1 MIDTAQAAAG
11 PAATQYVFNFAD
23 AFRLHRRLIGI
34 GLLLV
39 GLHLLAMVMKYQF
52 GRDMVYGIVPLFD
65 FYEERNIP
73 TYFSSLN
80 LLLTAGMLWM
90 IARLEG
96 RRAVRAARP
105 WQVLAFGFLFMSMDE
120 FADLRMVLSRL
131 AKSVGTGGADM
142 LPFLSVAW
150 TVPIAI
156 ILVVL
161 AIYFVPFLLRL
172 ERSYLVHFTLAGAAF
187 VFAAMGMETFEGN
200 HMLITGGQRDAL
212 FMGMVTFEET
222 LEIFSILYFQRYLIK
237 YARQHYP
244 NTGLRISL

>member
-1 MIDTAQAAAG
+1 MIDTPHAAAG
-11 PAATQYVFNFAD
+11 HVAAQHVFHFAD
-23 AFRLHRRLIGI
+23 AFRLHRKLVAI

-39 GLHLLAMVMKYQF
+39 GLHLLAMVMKYYF

-65 FYEERNIP
+65 FYEEHNVP

-80 LLLTAGMLWM
+80 LLVTAGMLWM

-96 RRAVRAARP
+96 RRATRAARP

-120 FADLRMVLSRL
+120 FADLRMVLARL
-131 AKSVGTGGADM
+131 AKSAGTGAEL

-156 ILVVL
+156 ILVLL

-172 ERSYLVHFTLAGAAF
+172 ERSYLVHFALAGAAF

-200 HMLITGGQRDAL
+200 HMLVTNGQRDVL
-212 FMGMVTFEET
+212 FMGMVTFEEA
-222 LEIFSILYFQRYLIK
+222 LEIFSILYFQYHLIRYV
-237 YARQHYP
+237 RQHYP
-244 NTGLRISL
+244 DTRLRISL